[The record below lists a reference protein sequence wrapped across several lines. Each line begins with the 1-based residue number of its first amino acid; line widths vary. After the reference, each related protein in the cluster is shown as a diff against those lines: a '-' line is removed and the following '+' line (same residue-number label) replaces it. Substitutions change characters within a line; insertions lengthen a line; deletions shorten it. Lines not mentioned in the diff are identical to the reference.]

1 MILLTE
7 PKILFLKPRKVA
19 GTSFEIA
26 LSKFAD
32 QNSIMTPIS
41 AEDEI
46 TRGNLGFRGAQNYFM
61 TPLESFMTFDSS
73 ALKDL
78 IRRRRTKKYW
88 NHIPSKLAKQR
99 LGHPVWSQSFKISI
113 VRNPYDMA
121 VSRYFWSKK
130 PTEYSSD
137 DFESFCLSRRDRFQ
151 DNLEQY
157 FIDGDEVVDFYIRY
171 ESIHQDILI
180 LEEKFTELK
189 GLAEFF
195 AQIKAKGQYRPRNAS
210 TSEMFSQAP
219 NAKRLIAELCRF
231 EIEKFGYEC
240 P

>member
-1 MILLTE
+1 M
-7 PKILFLKPRKVA
+7 A

-32 QNSIMTPIS
+32 QNSIITPIS
-41 AEDEI
+41 KDDEI
-46 TRGNLGFRGAQNYFM
+46 TRNNLGFRGAQNSFM
-61 TPLESFMTFDSS
+61 TPLESLMTLDSS
-73 ALKDL
+73 SLKDF

-88 NHIPSKLAKQR
+88 NHISTKLAKQR
-99 LGHPVWSQSFKISI
+99 LGHALWTQSFKISI

-121 VSRYFWSKK
+121 VSRYFWRKK
-130 PTEYSSD
+130 PTEYSSV
-137 DFESFCLSRRDRFQ
+137 DFENFCLSHRESFK

-157 FIDGDEVVDFYIRY
+157 FIGGNEVIDFYIRY
-171 ESIHQDILI
+171 ESIHQDILK
-180 LEEKFTELK
+180 LEQKFPELK
-189 GLAEFF
+189 GLAEIF

-219 NAKRLIAELCRF
+219 NAKALITELCRF
-231 EIEKFGYEC
+231 EIEKFGYQC